1 MRIGILIKEI
11 SDCWHE
17 KEGSQIAL
25 NPQKQVHSEPCNFT
39 LWGCTSAL
47 PHTLKCDAKIQ
58 KYSEMKNKKDGKIV
72 KNFDFNTF
80 GAK

>member
-1 MRIGILIKEI
+1 MRIGILIKENFD
-11 SDCWHE
+11 SWHE

-25 NPQKQVHSEPCNFT
+25 NPQKQVHSEPCYST

-47 PHTLKCDAKIQ
+47 PHTLKCAANVQ
-58 KYSEMKNKKDGKIV
+58 RYFEMKNKNQRKIV
-72 KNFDFNTF
+72 QNYDFNTF

>member
-1 MRIGILIKEI
+1 MRIGILIKENFD
-11 SDCWHE
+11 SWHE
-17 KEGSQIAL
+17 KEGSQMTL

-47 PHTLKCDAKIQ
+47 PHTLKCNAKIQ
-58 KYSEMKNKKDGKIV
+58 KYSEMMNKNQRKIV
-72 KNFDFNTF
+72 QNDDFNTI

>member
-1 MRIGILIKEI
+1 MT
-11 SDCWHE
+11 
-17 KEGSQIAL
+17 L

-47 PHTLKCDAKIQ
+47 PHTLKCTANLQ
-58 KYSEMKNKKDGKIV
+58 KYLGSKIKNQRKIV

-80 GAK
+80 GAI